1 MLWSSRPGAAGPES
15 TCPLVPNPRRPSR
28 RAFRPFPL
36 GVDLGLGVALAIFLA
51 ATFTAY
57 ELDRQALQA
66 TKDGRRS
73 LEALIAIQELLTSVV
88 DAETGQRGFLLTG
101 DDRYL
106 DPYKAALPG
115 IQDQMKGLRSAQAG
129 GQPRQSAT
137 LDSLDRAVRD
147 KLAELDSTLSASQ
160 SEGIGA
166 ARAIVATDRGR
177 VAMDQIRALA
187 QDLATEERATLN
199 ERSET
204 ARHDLEDAHRVVVGG
219 VLIDLFV
226 LLGISLV
233 THREIRTRARAEEAL
248 EAANAQAKEVLDAST
263 QVSIIATD
271 LGGLVTLFNRGAEAM
286 LGYGASEMVGRES
299 LLILHLPAELEARG
313 QELGA
318 AFGEPAQ
325 GFEVLTAPIRRGVPE
340 ERVWTYVRKDG
351 GELSVTLSV
360 TPKHDRKGVLSGY
373 LAIARDVSEERR
385 VDRRQA
391 AQHAATQA
399 LGESVTFEDA
409 IPRALETLGRQLGS
423 QVLAFWTVD
432 LGSETL
438 RPASFWSASDHF
450 LPFVDACRSLSFARD
465 QDLPGHVWSGAAP
478 VFLEDVAKDASFSR
492 AGPAS
497 SVGLREGFGFPVAL
511 GGDVL
516 AVLEIF
522 SAKKGQRDPLLLDVL
537 SGIGVQIAQFMER
550 DAADRAWRAGDERTK
565 AIIENML
572 EGLIV
577 VDQRTFIVSVN
588 RAAERMFGYESWELL
603 GQHLAILVP
612 VPASVT
618 ETEAFLKEARLR
630 SVGRITEWKGRR
642 KNGDLF
648 PFELSLYEF
657 DTPDGSLFA
666 GHVRDISER
675 LRLDRMKK
683 EFVANVSHELR
694 TPLTSIRG
702 SLTLLSSGV
711 LGALP
716 DEARDVVAIAERN
729 TLRLIALIND
739 ILDLERLESGH
750 VETQIAPT
758 SLRVVVERSLE
769 AVRAFSDDRGVFLVS
784 SVPDTSVLG
793 DGDRLVQVL
802 VNLLSN
808 AVKFSERGSSV
819 EVMAESANGTVEVRV
834 ADHGRGI
841 PADALGRLF
850 QRFQQVETS
859 DSRQKGGTG
868 LGLAICKVIIE
879 QHGGEIGVASEPGQG
894 STFWFRV
901 PATPGQADPS
911 HPPGPSG
918 LVLAES
924 PAHVVVVPASDSLL
938 ETLRHEGL
946 GRGEPDVLLVD
957 DDQALLGVLAR
968 QFLASGIAVRVAS
981 TSPEAIAMARA
992 LPPGLI
998 VLDLDLPEGSGF
1010 EVVATLREDDKLQKT
1025 PLLVYTGRDLS
1036 AEDRRR
1042 LRLGRTRFLTKSKA
1056 TDEEFHQAALSL
1068 LGKDDAAGERA

>member
-1 MLWSSRPGAAGPES
+1 
-15 TCPLVPNPRRPSR
+15 
-28 RAFRPFPL
+28 L
-36 GVDLGLGVALAIFLA
+36 GVDLGLGVALAIFLGA
-51 ATFTAY
+51 SFTAY
-57 ELDRQALQA
+57 ALARQAVQA
-66 TKDGRRS
+66 AREARQS
-73 LEALIAIQELLTSVV
+73 LEALAAIQKVLTAVV
-88 DAETGQRGFLLTG
+88 DAETGQRGYLLTS
-101 DDRYL
+101 DKRYL
-106 DPYKAALPG
+106 DPYSAALLQ
-115 IQDQMKGLRSAQAG
+115 IQDHLAELRAALGEQA
-129 GQPRQSAT
+129 RQSAH
-137 LDSLDRAVRD
+137 LQALGGAVRA
-147 KLAELDSTLSASQ
+147 KLAELDRTLAESQ
-160 SEGIGA
+160 SKGIGA
-166 ARAIVATDRGR
+166 AREVGNLEQGR
-177 VAMDQIRALA
+177 VAMDKIRALA
-187 QDLATEERATLN
+187 QDISTQERATLRDRN
-199 ERSET
+199 QTAGQKLET
-204 ARHDLEDAHRVVVGG
+204 ARRVVVAG

-271 LGGLVTLFNRGAEAM
+271 LAGCITLFNRGAEAM
-286 LGYGASEMVGRES
+286 LGYAAVEMVGRES
-299 LLILHLPAELEARG
+299 LLMLHLPAEIEARG
-313 QELGA
+313 RELSGA
-318 AFGEPAQ
+318 SEKPAT
-325 GFEVLTAPIRRGVPE
+325 GFEVLTAPILLGVPE
-340 ERVWTYVRKDG
+340 ERSWTYVRKGG

-360 TPKHDRKGVLSGY
+360 TPKHDRRGARSGY

-409 IPRALETLGRQLGS
+409 IPRALETLGRELGS
-423 QVLAFWTVD
+423 DVLAFWTVD
-432 LGSETL
+432 PGSETL
-438 RPASFWSASDHF
+438 RPASFWCASDPF
-450 LPFVDACRSLSFARD
+450 LPFVAGCRELSFARD
-465 QDLPGHVWSGAAP
+465 QDLPGRVWSGAAS
-478 VFLEDVAKDASFSR
+478 VFLEDLAHDPSFSR
-492 AGPAS
+492 ASLAS
-497 SVGLREGFGFPVAL
+497 SVGLREGFACPVAL

-516 AVLEIF
+516 AVLEVF
-522 SAKKGQRDPLLLDVL
+522 RAKKGEQDPLLLDVL
-537 SGIGVQIAQFMER
+537 GGIGVQIAQFMER
-550 DAADRAWRAGDERTK
+550 DAADRARRAGDERTK
-565 AIIENML
+565 AIVENML

-577 VDQRTFIVSVN
+577 VDQRTRIVSVN

-612 VPASVT
+612 VPTKVT
-618 ETEAFLKEARLR
+618 DTEAFLKEARLR
-630 SVGRITEWKGRR
+630 SVGRITEWMGRC
-642 KNGDLF
+642 KNGGLF

-657 DTPDGSLFA
+657 DTPEGRLFA

-716 DEARDVVAIAERN
+716 DEAKDVVAIAERN
-729 TLRLIALIND
+729 TLRLITLIND
-739 ILDLERLESGH
+739 ILDLERLESGQL
-750 VETQIAPT
+750 ETQIAPV
-758 SLRVVVERSLE
+758 SLRTVVERSLE
-769 AVRAFSDDRGVFLVS
+769 AVRTFADDRGVFLVS
-784 SVPDTSVLG
+784 SVPETSVLG

-819 EVMAESANGTVEVRV
+819 EVMAEAQNGAVEVRV

-841 PADALGRLF
+841 PADAVGRLF

-868 LGLAICKVIIE
+868 LGLAICKVIME
-879 QHGGEIGVASEPGQG
+879 QHAGEIGVTSEPGKG

-901 PATPGQADPS
+901 PSGPDAADPT
-911 HPPGPSG
+911 HPTALLPAPPGED
-918 LVLAES
+918 AAQE
-924 PAHVVVVPASDSLL
+924 VVPASDSLL

-946 GRGEPDVLLVD
+946 GQGEPDVLLVD

-981 TSPEAIAMARA
+981 TSPEAIALARA

-1010 EVVATLREDDKLQKT
+1010 EVVATLREDDTLQKT

-1036 AEDRRR
+1036 GEDRRR

-1068 LGKDDAAGERA
+1068 LGRDETSGEPA